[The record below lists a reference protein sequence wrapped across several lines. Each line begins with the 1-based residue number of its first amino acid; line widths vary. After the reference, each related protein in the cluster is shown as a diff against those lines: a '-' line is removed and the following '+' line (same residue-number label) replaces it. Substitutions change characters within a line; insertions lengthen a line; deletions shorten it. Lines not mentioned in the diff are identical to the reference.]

1 MRNGTGVFHMK
12 LQSQLFTAEKLIIKI
27 SHAIRLPRV
36 NFIYQVLNFPHC
48 RYGKIPV
55 IHCLIIQKYS
65 QSSNWGQWSQEW
77 EFCVLPKK
85 KFNQW
90 TDRSQGQFQKGL
102 QKYEYM
108 NGCGIFW
115 PNVSYPTNFFR
126 FENSRNQQT
135 KKISKENNPVIS
147 CTAQVQEQ

>member
-1 MRNGTGVFHMK
+1 VTQDAANSEKSNLCQIPQNFPTIVRFSRLSVLCSHEKWNRSFPHEAPVTIIYCGK
-12 LQSQLFTAEKLIIKI
+12 INYKDKPCYPFT
-27 SHAIRLPRV
+27 SCV

-85 KFNQW
+85 SLISE

-108 NGCGIFW
+108 NGCGIF
-115 PNVSYPTNFFR
+115 
-126 FENSRNQQT
+126 
-135 KKISKENNPVIS
+135 
-147 CTAQVQEQ
+147 